1 MSILDDAI
9 REHLELKRAHGAD
22 EGELKKLED
31 EAFGP
36 PQRPDEVDPFAEAP
50 TEFMVSPGEGAAD
63 APAIFDAEARDGRR
77 PNITDLQ
84 EAPAFE
90 DALDA
95 PPVPEDA
102 PPPSFEDIAPGAA
115 APELEDELAPAPA
128 DAPPPSPADAADIPL
143 PPPPGGPAADLA
155 PPIDAG
161 PPVIEEPPSVEAEA
175 PSAPD
180 ADEHGAPDQSIVP
193 DAGPTSEE
201 RHAIAD
207 QPTQMFDVQAHVDA
221 EAAAEPEAPAEQTSL
236 VDEAPFID
244 QPDPADEAPVEQAS
258 PSDEELVDAAQA
270 EPHAAP
276 PAPEEPGTPVP
287 VDYGAQEPLDT
298 RGPDA
303 EVTGHPPT
311 EEESAEFDFFNEQRL
326 SDELDRALD
335 APTQAERAM
344 PEYEG
349 GAGAQ
354 GAIFDFESEGSY
366 EEDPSEEV
374 LRRADERAAAEEPP
388 SAEHSPV
395 VEPPSEEAPLD
406 ATVEQPR
413 PNFDPPSEESAAPK
427 RTFAEEEEED
437 DEEGRDYDP
446 ATGHED
452 VLEDTPR
459 FLEDAPEDDDLWF
472 EQKPPKD
479 FDLD

>member
-36 PQRPDEVDPFAEAP
+36 PQRPDEIDPFAEAP
-50 TEFMVSPGEGAAD
+50 TEFLVSPGEEAAD
-63 APAIFDAEARDGRR
+63 EPAFYDEEARSGGR
-77 PNITDLQ
+77 PNLTDLQ
-84 EAPAFE
+84 EAPSTE
-90 DALDA
+90 DPLGEA
-95 PPVPEDA
+95 PVPEDA
-102 PPPSFEDIAPGAA
+102 PPPLEDA
-115 APELEDELAPAPA
+115 APASSGSTFLEELAPPPA
-128 DAPPPSPADAADIPL
+128 DAPPPSPADAADLPL
-143 PPPPGGPAADLA
+143 PPPPGEAAADLA
-155 PPIDAG
+155 PPVDAAVEESQQ
-161 PPVIEEPPSVEAEA
+161 PVAEEPPSAEA
-175 PSAPD
+175 SLA
-180 ADEHGAPDQSIVP
+180 P
-193 DAGPTSEE
+193 DAGPGTEE
-201 RHAIAD
+201 RQAIAD

-221 EAAAEPEAPAEQTSL
+221 EAEAEHASPTDAAPESG
-236 VDEAPFID
+236 V
-244 QPDPADEAPVEQAS
+244 PADEAPLADPTPADEVPAAQAS
-258 PSDEELVDAAQA
+258 PSDEELVDASQA

-276 PAPEEPGTPVP
+276 PAPEEPGTPAPAP
-287 VDYGAQEPLDT
+287 VDLGEQPPLDT

-303 EVTGHPPT
+303 EVAGHPPT

-335 APTQAERAM
+335 APTGGERAM
-344 PEYEG
+344 PQYEE
-349 GAGAQ
+349 GAGSQ
-354 GAIFDFESEGSY
+354 GAIFDFESEGAY

-388 SAEHSPV
+388 SEEYPRAA
-395 VEPPSEEAPLD
+395 EPPSEEAPLD

-413 PNFDPPSEESAAPK
+413 PNFDPPSEEAPEAPSQ
-427 RTFAEEEEED
+427 RNFAEEEEDED
-437 DEEGRDYDP
+437 GTDYDP